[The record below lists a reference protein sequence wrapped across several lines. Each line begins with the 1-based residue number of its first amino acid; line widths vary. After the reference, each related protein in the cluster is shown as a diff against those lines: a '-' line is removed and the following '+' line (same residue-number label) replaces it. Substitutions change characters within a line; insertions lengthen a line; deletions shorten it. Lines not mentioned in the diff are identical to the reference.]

1 MNKILVSMLALAL
14 LSSTAVSAEGGKS
27 KKPATTK
34 ACDKGCPKT
43 KDCSKTADCPKVQGC
58 VCH

>member
-1 MNKILVSMLALAL
+1 MKKIIFPMLALAL
-14 LSSTAVSAEGGKS
+14 LTSTAVSAEGGKS
-27 KKPATTK
+27 KKAATTK
-34 ACDKGCPKT
+34 TCDKGCPKT

>member
-1 MNKILVSMLALAL
+1 MRKVIFSMIAIAM
-14 LSSTAVSAEGGKS
+14 LSSTAVFAGAGKD

-34 ACDKGCPKT
+34 TCDKGCPKK
-43 KDCSKTADCPKVQGC
+43 KDCSKTADCPKVPGC